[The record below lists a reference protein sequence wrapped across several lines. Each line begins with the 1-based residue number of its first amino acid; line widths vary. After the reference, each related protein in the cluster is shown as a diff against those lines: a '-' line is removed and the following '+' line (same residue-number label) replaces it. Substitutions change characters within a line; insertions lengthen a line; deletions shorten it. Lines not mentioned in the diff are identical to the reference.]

1 MDIVSPTDS
10 DSEESPVA
18 RWICFPD
25 DCSSDEDPWQSMIMA
40 SHSQLL
46 VYSLAEWHTTYTV
59 QIEFP
64 HGFEPPPD
72 LRYHLDKQ
80 AQILILSSSSLL
92 YLYIFELHKTRG
104 YKSPDVFS
112 FVSCQPI
119 QYKALDFVIMG
130 CEKPDAIQGRYESSP
145 FLYKINLW
153 VATSTGLYRWQIEIA
168 PPSTFP
174 SAPPPVTTQL
184 PADPPHS
191 PISSST
197 ASDVEEISPPVPSL
211 SELPPPNSTL
221 PADFLLTLSQDLP
234 KLVPKSGPPN
244 ASLQLLTA
252 TPPAT
257 PNTVPPNPSAAE
269 PSMVGLLV
277 LLDDVIVDIEK
288 VTEYVCKLLDR
299 GIENSTNIA
308 QNIIIDMYSNK
319 DWFADVVERLSQESV
334 GLMETF
340 NSELR
345 ILLKGWLDDN
355 TLHTQ
360 PHPMLTDLS
369 RGVTPLLDNIDI
381 SHGIYEYVSGD
392 SPLAFSIMPV
402 HHATLSDQIST
413 ILGRIVPPLPSPGS
427 LKTGQ
432 LVCCRSGDL
441 KWRRGVVRGVF
452 AEDEVSVF
460 LIDVGENEIVGMK
473 NVRHLDVLVSI
484 PPLALKARLA
494 RVKSASGEINGQAI
508 HIFK

>member
-1 MDIVSPTDS
+1 
-10 DSEESPVA
+10 
-18 RWICFPD
+18 
-25 DCSSDEDPWQSMIMA
+25 
-40 SHSQLL
+40 
-46 VYSLAEWHTTYTV
+46 
-59 QIEFP
+59 
-64 HGFEPPPD
+64 
-72 LRYHLDKQ
+72 
-80 AQILILSSSSLL
+80 
-92 YLYIFELHKTRG
+92 
-104 YKSPDVFS
+104 
-112 FVSCQPI
+112 
-119 QYKALDFVIMG
+119 
-130 CEKPDAIQGRYESSP
+130 
-145 FLYKINLW
+145 
-153 VATSTGLYRWQIEIA
+153 
-168 PPSTFP
+168 
-174 SAPPPVTTQL
+174 
-184 PADPPHS
+184 
-191 PISSST
+191 
-197 ASDVEEISPPVPSL
+197 
-211 SELPPPNSTL
+211 
-221 PADFLLTLSQDLP
+221 
-234 KLVPKSGPPN
+234 
-244 ASLQLLTA
+244 
-252 TPPAT
+252 
-257 PNTVPPNPSAAE
+257 
-269 PSMVGLLV
+269 
-277 LLDDVIVDIEK
+277 
-288 VTEYVCKLLDR
+288 
-299 GIENSTNIA
+299 
-308 QNIIIDMYSNK
+308 
-319 DWFADVVERLSQESV
+319 
-334 GLMETF
+334 METF

-369 RGVTPLLDNIDI
+369 RGGRLQVFSCRRKYDTSSISGWKCLTLHFSVTPLLDNIDI